1 MDSFHYSVLGIAL
14 VMLIIMFIIVGVML
28 SRNKVSI
35 IYPPYANDCPNYWS
49 MNSDG
54 KCVLTEGGINTPIAP
69 TTSSPSS
76 SPAPALP
83 GFSNGSVDFKNQG
96 WGTYKGATSAI
107 CAKKKWA
114 VDNGVLWDGVSNYN
128 GTCT

>member
-14 VMLIIMFIIVGVML
+14 VMLIIMFIIVGVMI

-49 MNSDG
+49 MNSG
-54 KCVLTEGGINTPIAP
+54 KCILPVSTGINIP
-69 TTSSPSS
+69 TGDTD
-76 SPAPALP
+76 ALP
-83 GFSNGSVDFKNQG
+83 GFLKSDRSIDFQDSK
-96 WGTYKGATSAI
+96 WGTYSGATSAI

>member
-49 MNSDG
+49 MNSEG
-54 KCVLTEGGINTPIAP
+54 KCVLTEGGINLP
-69 TTSSPSS
+69 TISPLD
-76 SPAPALP
+76 ANLP
-83 GFSNGSVDFKNQG
+83 GKSNGSIDFKNQG
-96 WGTYKGATSAI
+96 WGTYSGATSAI

-114 VDNGVLWDGVSNYN
+114 LDNGVLWDGVSNYN

>member
-54 KCVLTEGGINTPIAP
+54 KCIVSTGINK
-69 TTSSPSS
+69 PSGDT
-76 SPAPALP
+76 AALP
-83 GFSNGSVDFKNQG
+83 GISSGSVDFKNQG
-96 WGTYKGATSAI
+96 WGTYSGATSAI

-114 VDNGVLWDGVSNYN
+114 VDKGVLWDGVSNYN